1 MKFWLVEVWDC
12 SFLLL
17 LFRLWFSHFFR
28 LFSQFQIP
36 VELHHP
42 ILQTMS
48 NHIPVVTQDEDPTMA
63 PSLPASC
70 QKNPGV
76 QASSPTSSVNKK
88 KSAVQL
94 TLFGFPV
101 IETTK
106 TVSVSTFRKKNGTVV
121 PAHTRHVKVAKV
133 KSTKKS
139 GTTKSGKPTSR
150 KTPSKFIAPNDCKES
165 VALAFCLHIEEH
177 KKLMDSFCKKH

>member
-63 PSLPASC
+63 PSLLPAK
-70 QKNPGV
+70 KNPGV

-94 TLFGFPV
+94 TLFGFPM

-165 VALAFCLHIEEH
+165 VALAFSLHIEEH
-177 KKLMDSFCKKH
+177 KKLTDSFCKKP